1 MISEFNSKI
10 IKYLCLLVFLQA
22 CAYFNTFYNAEEH
35 YSNAE
40 KLRIQSLGSSLPAK
54 AIQEYG
60 KAIEK
65 SDKVLSD
72 YSDSDYVKD
81 AMLLKGKSHF
91 FRREYDSAK
100 EVFTQLQDSEEQFF
114 VDETRYWLALCKWK
128 DFKPQPAIND
138 LKNLLSDTDSVDL
151 KSRIYLVL
159 GEIYL
164 ANEDSDNAF
173 HFLNLGAETSK
184 DRLTREQIY
193 FQIAELSYDK
203 KIYEQALDSYKKVLN
218 NSVSI
223 NRIRESNL
231 KIIQTYRLLGQIE
244 QSKSR
249 IEKLLLNDD
258 FSSIKADLRLELIK
272 IELNQG
278 NVAFAI
284 ESLDIIAQDYV
295 NTKIAIEAYYILST
309 LYLESPNLDFSKS
322 SFFMNEAMKQNA
334 NSSHKVLISNKLDAV
349 ANLIKLDQLLKE
361 DDTVDKSDTFYRL
374 GEILAF
380 DLGNL
385 NDSINYFENI
395 VNNFEESSV
404 FPSATFALYSIYNT
418 QNNSRASKYKD
429 TILSMYPDSDFA
441 KFIIKYQNLNTSH
454 KPSEM
459 LLEAESLWSKNS
471 DESLK
476 IYRSILN
483 IDSSTESSNIAAY
496 FLGYYY
502 DYELSDS
509 DSAIVYYQWL
519 ASNHPDSK
527 QGELAQKRLENLNV
541 Q

>member
-128 DFKPQPAIND
+128 DLKPQPAIND
-138 LKNLLSDTDSVDL
+138 LKNLLSNTDSVDL

-309 LYLESPNLDFSKS
+309 LYLESPNLDFEKS
-322 SFFMNEAMKQNA
+322 NFFMNEAMKQNA
-334 NSSHKVLISNKLDAV
+334 NSSHKVLISNKRDAV
-349 ANLIKLDQLLKE
+349 ANLVKLDQLLKE

-429 TILSMYPDSDFA
+429 TILSLYPDSDFA
-441 KFIIKYQNLNTSH
+441 KFIIKDQNLNTSH

-471 DESLK
+471 DEALK

>member
-128 DFKPQPAIND
+128 DLKPQPAIND

-278 NVAFAI
+278 NVVFAI

-309 LYLESPNLDFSKS
+309 LYLESPNLDFEKS
-322 SFFMNEAMKQNA
+322 NFFMNEAMKQNA
-334 NSSHKVLISNKLDAV
+334 NSSHKVLISNKRDAV
-349 ANLIKLDQLLKE
+349 ANLVKLDQLLKE

-429 TILSMYPDSDFA
+429 TILSLYPDSDFA
-441 KFIIKYQNLNTSH
+441 KFIIKDQNLNTSH

-471 DESLK
+471 DEALK

>member
-100 EVFTQLQDSEEQFF
+100 EVFIQLQDSEEQFF

-128 DFKPQPAIND
+128 DLKPQPAIND
-138 LKNLLSDTDSVDL
+138 LKNLLSDTNSVDL

-173 HFLNLGAETSK
+173 HFLNMGAETSK

-309 LYLESPNLDFSKS
+309 LYLESPNLDFEKS
-322 SFFMNEAMKQNA
+322 NFFMNEAMKQNA
-334 NSSHKVLISNKLDAV
+334 NSSHKVLISNKRDAV
-349 ANLIKLDQLLKE
+349 ANLVKLDQLLKE
-361 DDTVDKSDTFYRL
+361 DDAVDKSDTFYRL

-441 KFIIKYQNLNTSH
+441 KFIIKDQNLNTSH

-483 IDSSTESSNIAAY
+483 IDPSTESSNIAAY

-519 ASNHPDSK
+519 ASNHPNSK

>member
-35 YSNAE
+35 YNNAE

-128 DFKPQPAIND
+128 DSKPQPAIND

-151 KSRIYLVL
+151 QSRIYLVL

-309 LYLESPNLDFSKS
+309 LYLESPNLDFEKS
-322 SFFMNEAMKQNA
+322 NFFMNEAMKQNA
-334 NSSHKVLISNKLDAV
+334 NSSHKVLISNKRDAV
-349 ANLIKLDQLLKE
+349 ANLVKLDQLLKE

-429 TILSMYPDSDFA
+429 TILSLYPDSDFA
-441 KFIIKYQNLNTSH
+441 KFIIKDQDLNTSH

-519 ASNHPDSK
+519 ANNHPNSR

>member
-35 YSNAE
+35 YNNAE

-128 DFKPQPAIND
+128 DSKPQPAIND

-151 KSRIYLVL
+151 QSRIYLVL

-258 FSSIKADLRLELIK
+258 FSSIKADLRFELIK

-309 LYLESPNLDFSKS
+309 LYLESPNLDFEKS
-322 SFFMNEAMKQNA
+322 NFFMNEAMKQNA
-334 NSSHKVLISNKLDAV
+334 NSSHKVLISNKRDAV
-349 ANLIKLDQLLKE
+349 ANLVKLDQLLKE

-429 TILSMYPDSDFA
+429 TILSLYPDSDFA
-441 KFIIKYQNLNTSH
+441 KFIIKDQNLNTSH

-519 ASNHPDSK
+519 ANNHPNSR

>member
-1 MISEFNSKI
+1 MISEFNSKF
-10 IKYLCLLVFLQA
+10 IKYSCLLVFLQA

-65 SDKVLSD
+65 SDKVLSE

-100 EVFTQLQDSEEQFF
+100 EVFLELQESDEGFF
-114 VDETRYWLALCKWK
+114 IDETKYWLALCKWK
-128 DFKPQPAIND
+128 DLKPQPAIND
-138 LKNLLSDTDSVDL
+138 LKDLLSSTDSVEL
-151 KSRIYLVL
+151 QSRIYLVL

-164 ANEDSDNAF
+164 ENEDSDNAF
-173 HFLNLGAETSK
+173 YFLNLGAETSN

-193 FQIAELSYDK
+193 FQIAELSYQQ

-218 NSVSI
+218 NSISI

-244 QSKSR
+244 ESKSR

-258 FSSIKADLRLELIK
+258 FSSIKSDLRLELTK
-272 IELNQG
+272 IELDESNTQ
-278 NVAFAI
+278 FAI
-284 ESLDIIAQDYV
+284 ESLDMIAQDYP

-309 LYLESPNLDFSKS
+309 LYLESPNLDFEKS

-334 NSSHKVLISNKLDAV
+334 NSSHKVLILNKRDAV
-349 ANLIKLDQLLKE
+349 ASLIKLDQTLRK
-361 DDTVDKSDTFYRL
+361 DDNLDKSLTLFRL

-385 NDSINYFENI
+385 NDSIYYFENI
-395 VNNFEESSV
+395 VNNFEESTV
-404 FPSATFALYSIYNT
+404 FPSATFALYSIYNIK
-418 QNNSRASKYKD
+418 NDSKKNVYRER
-429 TILSMYPDSDFA
+429 ILKTYPDSDFA
-441 KFIIKYQNLNTSH
+441 KFIIEDQNLNSVH

-459 LLEAESLWSKNS
+459 LLKAESMWSKNS
-471 DESLK
+471 NESLK
-476 IYRSILN
+476 IYKSILD
-483 IDSSTESSNIAAY
+483 IDSSTKSSNIAAY

-502 DYELSDS
+502 DYELSNA
-509 DSAIVYYQWL
+509 DSAIVYYKWL
-519 ASNHPDSK
+519 VSKHPNSQ
-527 QGELAQKRLENLNV
+527 QGELAQKRLESLDV

>member
-100 EVFTQLQDSEEQFF
+100 EVFIQLQDSEEQFF

-128 DFKPQPAIND
+128 DLKPQPAIND
-138 LKNLLSDTDSVDL
+138 LKNLLSDTNSVDL

-173 HFLNLGAETSK
+173 HFLNMGAETSK

-309 LYLESPNLDFSKS
+309 LYLESPNLDFEKS
-322 SFFMNEAMKQNA
+322 NFFMNEAMKQNA
-334 NSSHKVLISNKLDAV
+334 NSSHKVLISNKRDAV
-349 ANLIKLDQLLKE
+349 ANLVKLDQLLKE
-361 DDTVDKSDTFYRL
+361 DDAVDKSDIFYRL

-441 KFIIKYQNLNTSH
+441 KFIIKDQNLNTSH

-519 ASNHPDSK
+519 ASNHPNSK

>member
-1 MISEFNSKI
+1 MISEFNSKF
-10 IKYLCLLVFLQA
+10 IKYSCLLVFLQA

-65 SDKVLSD
+65 SDKVLSE

-100 EVFTQLQDSEEQFF
+100 EVFLELQESDEGFF
-114 VDETRYWLALCKWK
+114 IDETKYWLALCKWK
-128 DFKPQPAIND
+128 DLKPQPAIND
-138 LKNLLSDTDSVDL
+138 LKDLLSSTDSVEL
-151 KSRIYLVL
+151 QSRIYLVL

-164 ANEDSDNAF
+164 ENEDSDNAF
-173 HFLNLGAETSK
+173 YFLNLGAETSN

-193 FQIAELSYDK
+193 FQIAELSYQQ

-218 NSVSI
+218 NSISI

-244 QSKSR
+244 ESKSR

-258 FSSIKADLRLELIK
+258 FSSIKSDLRLELTK
-272 IELNQG
+272 IELDESNTQ
-278 NVAFAI
+278 FAI
-284 ESLDIIAQDYV
+284 ESLDMIAQDYP

-309 LYLESPNLDFSKS
+309 LYLESPNLDFEKS

-334 NSSHKVLISNKLDAV
+334 NSSHKVLILNKRDAV
-349 ANLIKLDQLLKE
+349 ASLIKLDQTLRK
-361 DDTVDKSDTFYRL
+361 DDNSDKPLTLFRL

-385 NDSINYFENI
+385 NDSIDYFENI
-395 VNNFEESSV
+395 VNNFEESTV
-404 FPSATFALYSIYNT
+404 FPSATFALYSIYNIK
-418 QNNSRASKYKD
+418 NDSKKNVYRER
-429 TILSMYPDSDFA
+429 ILNTYPDSDFA
-441 KFIIKYQNLNTSH
+441 KFIIEDQNLNSVH

-459 LLEAESLWSKNS
+459 LLKAESMWSKNS
-471 DESLK
+471 NESLK
-476 IYRSILN
+476 IYKSILD
-483 IDSSTESSNIAAY
+483 IDSSTKSSNIAAY

-502 DYELSDS
+502 DYELSNA
-509 DSAIVYYQWL
+509 DSAIVYYKWL
-519 ASNHPDSK
+519 VSKHPNSQ
-527 QGELAQKRLENLNV
+527 QGELAQKRLESLDV

>member
-100 EVFTQLQDSEEQFF
+100 EVFIQLQDSEEQFF

-128 DFKPQPAIND
+128 DLKPQPAIND
-138 LKNLLSDTDSVDL
+138 LKNLLSDTNSVDL

-309 LYLESPNLDFSKS
+309 LYLESPNLDFEKS
-322 SFFMNEAMKQNA
+322 NFFMNEAMKQNA
-334 NSSHKVLISNKLDAV
+334 NSSHKVLISNKRDAV
-349 ANLIKLDQLLKE
+349 ANLVKLDQLLKE
-361 DDTVDKSDTFYRL
+361 DDAVDKSDTFYRL

-441 KFIIKYQNLNTSH
+441 KFIIKDQNLNTSH

-519 ASNHPDSK
+519 ASNHPNSK

>member
-128 DFKPQPAIND
+128 DSKPQPAIND

-151 KSRIYLVL
+151 QSRIYLVL

-309 LYLESPNLDFSKS
+309 LYLESPNLDFEKS
-322 SFFMNEAMKQNA
+322 NFFMNEAMKQNA
-334 NSSHKVLISNKLDAV
+334 NSSHKVLISNKRDAV
-349 ANLIKLDQLLKE
+349 ANLVKLDQLLKE

-429 TILSMYPDSDFA
+429 TILSLYPDSDFA
-441 KFIIKYQNLNTSH
+441 KFIIKDQNLNTSH

-519 ASNHPDSK
+519 ANNHPNSR

>member
-100 EVFTQLQDSEEQFF
+100 EVFIQLQDSEEQFF

-173 HFLNLGAETSK
+173 HFLNMGAETSK

-441 KFIIKYQNLNTSH
+441 KFIIKDQNLNTSH

>member
-138 LKNLLSDTDSVDL
+138 LKNLLSDTNSVDL

-441 KFIIKYQNLNTSH
+441 KFIIKDQNLNTSH

-519 ASNHPDSK
+519 ASNHPNSK

>member
-1 MISEFNSKI
+1 MISEFNSKF
-10 IKYLCLLVFLQA
+10 IKYSCLLVFLQA

-65 SDKVLSD
+65 SDKVLSE

-100 EVFTQLQDSEEQFF
+100 EVFLELQESDEGFF
-114 VDETRYWLALCKWK
+114 IDETKYWLALCKWK
-128 DFKPQPAIND
+128 DLKPQPAIND
-138 LKNLLSDTDSVDL
+138 LKDLLSSTDSVEL
-151 KSRIYLVL
+151 QSRIYLVL

-164 ANEDSDNAF
+164 ENEDSDNAF
-173 HFLNLGAETSK
+173 YFLNLGAETSN

-193 FQIAELSYDK
+193 FQIAELSYQQ
-203 KIYEQALDSYKKVLN
+203 KIYEQALGSYKKVLN
-218 NSVSI
+218 NSISI

-244 QSKSR
+244 ESKSR

-258 FSSIKADLRLELIK
+258 FSSIKSDLRLELTK
-272 IELNQG
+272 IELDESNTQ
-278 NVAFAI
+278 FAI
-284 ESLDIIAQDYV
+284 ESLDMIAQDYP

-309 LYLESPNLDFSKS
+309 LYLESPNLDFEKS

-334 NSSHKVLISNKLDAV
+334 NSSHKVLILNKRDAV
-349 ANLIKLDQLLKE
+349 ASLIKLDQTLRK
-361 DDTVDKSDTFYRL
+361 DDNSDKSLTLFRL

-385 NDSINYFENI
+385 NDSIDYFENI
-395 VNNFEESSV
+395 VNNFEESTV
-404 FPSATFALYSIYNT
+404 FPSATFALYSIYNIK
-418 QNNSRASKYKD
+418 NDSKKNVYRER
-429 TILSMYPDSDFA
+429 ILNTYPDSDFA
-441 KFIIKYQNLNTSH
+441 KFIIEDQNLNSVH

-459 LLEAESLWSKNS
+459 LLKAESMWSKNS
-471 DESLK
+471 NESLK
-476 IYRSILN
+476 IYKSILD
-483 IDSSTESSNIAAY
+483 IDSSTKSSNIAAY

-502 DYELSDS
+502 DYELSNA
-509 DSAIVYYQWL
+509 DSAIVYYKWL
-519 ASNHPDSK
+519 VSKHPNSQ
-527 QGELAQKRLENLNV
+527 QGELAQKRLESLDV

>member
-100 EVFTQLQDSEEQFF
+100 EVFIQLQDSEEQFF

-128 DFKPQPAIND
+128 DLKPQPAIND
-138 LKNLLSDTDSVDL
+138 LKNLLSDTNSVDL

-173 HFLNLGAETSK
+173 HFLNMGAETSK

-441 KFIIKYQNLNTSH
+441 KFIIKDQNLNTSH

>member
-35 YSNAE
+35 YNNAE

-128 DFKPQPAIND
+128 DLKPQPAIND
-138 LKNLLSDTDSVDL
+138 LKNLLSNTDSADL

-309 LYLESPNLDFSKS
+309 LYLESPNLDFEKS
-322 SFFMNEAMKQNA
+322 NFFMNEAMKQNA
-334 NSSHKVLISNKLDAV
+334 NSSHKVLISNKRDAV
-349 ANLIKLDQLLKE
+349 ANLVKLDQLLKE

-429 TILSMYPDSDFA
+429 TILSLYPDSDFA
-441 KFIIKYQNLNTSH
+441 KFIIKDQDLNTSH

-519 ASNHPDSK
+519 ANNHPNSR